1 MGVLSQMLIAML
13 ALFLLMDVDL
23 LLGTEQAGMLP
34 SISTNNIPCCCCCD
48 QCLAI
53 LLPLRTWG
61 WGIQI
66 RGLDG
71 SRARH
76 VLAMAPRIPKL

>member
-1 MGVLSQMLIAML
+1 MLI

-34 SISTNNIPCCCCCD
+34 SISTNNIVFHAF
-48 QCLAI
+48 LMLLLFI
-53 LLPLRTWG
+53 LVPLQTWG

-76 VLAMAPRIPKL
+76 VLAMAPSIPKL